1 MHIQNSIN
9 AALMQPSIPVFTT
22 VLAIIIGIEVL
33 RYKTLHGGLKV
44 LGILSAVGG
53 AVIVIAMGE
62 EMAESE
68 SLIIGNLCLVV
79 RLQHQMS
86 FVIISLDQLPVHGR
100 VGAPAKECAEKVP
113 PDYSQ
118 RAVVCRGRGMPV
130 HVSDRWPGPC

>member
-1 MHIQNSIN
+1 VHIQNSIN

-79 RLQHQMS
+79 RLQH
-86 FVIISLDQLPVHGR
+86 
-100 VGAPAKECAEKVP
+100 
-113 PDYSQ
+113 
-118 RAVVCRGRGMPV
+118 
-130 HVSDRWPGPC
+130 